1 MIQTNTYTG
10 TELFQILLTGS
21 EAAEVMEEW
30 IQKNIQADI
39 RFRRAK
45 TKGHVVMET
54 QDVLFASHIVNW
66 HPGCQVNI
74 KK

>member
-45 TKGHVVMET
+45 TKGCVVMET
-54 QDVLFASHIVNW
+54 RDVLFASHIVNW